1 MVLTPVNPV
10 VLRARLQ
17 EGITQ
22 FAFKKLDGDL
32 RTAVGTTNLGS
43 IPMTHHPKG
52 TGKSPSNVVA
62 FFDVEKQAWRSVSTS
77 MEIFVTDLH

>member
-1 MVLTPVNPV
+1 MILTPVNPS
-10 VLRARLQ
+10 VLRVRLQ

-43 IPMTHHPKG
+43 IPIEHHP
-52 TGKSPSNVVA
+52 TGRGQSPSSVVR